1 MAVNYTVNAEV
12 IDLRNDSP
20 TTGDIFLVDTNVW
33 YWITYPPA
41 SASAASYQST
51 HYPAYIASAVSIGS
65 SLHYCGLTLAELASL
80 IERSE
85 LRLSAYDPS
94 KPKEYRHNYAAERRN
109 VVREV
114 ETAWR
119 QITTDYAGQLD
130 LVIDAS
136 TSSAAFNRFQTQ
148 LLDGYDLFLLET
160 MRQQAVSKIITDDGD
175 YVTVTGIQVFTAN
188 HNVITAARNQGK
200 LVTR

>member
-1 MAVNYTVNAEV
+1 
-12 IDLRNDSP
+12 
-20 TTGDIFLVDTNVW
+20 
-33 YWITYPPA
+33 
-41 SASAASYQST
+41 
-51 HYPAYIASAVSIGS
+51 VSNGS
-65 SLHYCGLTLAELASL
+65 KLHYCGLTLAELASL

-94 KPKEYRHNYAAERRN
+94 RPKEYRHNYAAERRK

-136 TSSAAFNRFQTQ
+136 TSSAAFSRFQTQ
-148 LLDGYDLFLLET
+148 LLDGYDLFILET
-160 MRQQAVSKIITDDGD
+160 MRQQTVTQIITDDGD
-175 YVTVTGIQVFTAN
+175 YVTVPGIQVFTAN
-188 HNVITAARNQGK
+188 QNVINAAARQGK
-200 LVTR
+200 LLSR